1 MRKEGI
7 QTRKR
12 KPKQNSNS
20 TGLSSLSSV
29 LSGSGGASMP
39 NNGSSCVDSSLGVGG
54 QHPGPLHSSLHNSLM
69 NNHVNPGLSAKHSFH
84 HHNSQ
89 QAAAAAAAA
98 AAAVAAAVADVKLRT

>member
-20 TGLSSLSSV
+20 GALGSLSSV
-29 LSGSGGASMP
+29 LSGSNSLANNGASC
-39 NNGSSCVDSSLGVGG
+39 NDSALSAGG
-54 QHPGPLHSSLHNSLM
+54 QHSGTMHPSIHNSLL
-69 NNHVNPGLSAKHSFH
+69 NNHVNPTLSAKHGFH
-84 HHNSQ
+84 HHHPQ
-89 QAAAAAAAA
+89 AAAAAAA